1 MLFNQAQ
8 VLAIVTGVLFLVI
21 GLVTRLPD
29 ARGMAADARTAELA
43 AQYLAWFVPAMALQF
58 GLVAMSAA
66 LRAIGNFKTG
76 MVVGTVTVIL
86 NMILAPFLIFGW
98 GTGHPLGVAGA
109 AVASLVAIV
118 VGLVWLTAYFRKVG
132 SFLRFDPAAWR
143 PRPDVWKRMLSIGLP
158 SGVEFG
164 IMTVYL
170 GLVYAITR
178 PFGAAAQAGFGIGMR
193 IIQAGFMPVVAL
205 AFSVAPVAGQNFGAR
220 QAQRVKDTFKD
231 AAWLSVG
238 IMVAFAIAC
247 HLLPG
252 PLVRVFSKDPAV
264 IAVGTEYLRIISF
277 NYVASGLV
285 FVAGSTFQAMGNTV
299 PSLIASVVR
308 IALVA
313 IPGVILSRLPGFEL
327 RWLWWLS
334 VASVLVQLVLAMV
347 LLRREFAVRLAWPSG
362 SQPAVSYR

>member
-1 MLFNQAQ
+1 
-8 VLAIVTGVLFLVI
+8 
-21 GLVTRLPD
+21 
-29 ARGMAADARTAELA
+29 
-43 AQYLAWFVPAMALQF
+43 
-58 GLVAMSAA
+58 MSAA

-76 MVVGTVTVIL
+76 MVVGTATVIL

-98 GTGHPLGVAGA
+98 GSGRPLGVAGA
-109 AVASLVAIV
+109 AIASLVAIV
-118 VGLVWLTAYFRKVG
+118 VGLIWLTAYFRKVG
-132 SFLRFDPAAWR
+132 SFLRFDPTAWR
-143 PRPDVWKRMLSIGLP
+143 PRPAVWKRMLDIGLP

-164 IMTVYL
+164 IVTVYL
-170 GLVYAITR
+170 ALVYAITR

-220 QAQRVKDTFKD
+220 LAQRVKDTFKD
-231 AAWLSVG
+231 AAWMSVAV
-238 IMVAFAIAC
+238 MVAFALVC

-252 PLVRVFSKDPAV
+252 PLVQVFSKDPAV

-299 PSLIASVVR
+299 PSLIASVAR
-308 IALVA
+308 IALVTV
-313 IPGVILSRLPGFEL
+313 PGVILSRLPGFEL

-334 VASVLVQLVLAMV
+334 VASVFVQLILAMV
-347 LLRREFAVRLAWPSG
+347 LLRREFARRLAWTGGASAG
-362 SQPAVSYR
+362 TSS